1 VDFIQTVAKS
11 QPPMI
16 TSTQNEKIKR
26 VHALQNQTKAR
37 RKEQRIVLEGVR
49 LVRDAVESGHR
60 PEFVLNTPDAP
71 PELLQL
77 ISRRNADLL
86 LVSEDVMRHVSDT
99 ENPQSVLGVFPT
111 PEPAMPD
118 TPTAI
123 LILDA
128 IRDPG
133 NLGGILR
140 TAAAAGVQAVIL
152 SPDCAD
158 PYNPKALRGGM
169 GAHFR
174 IPVIDNATWEEI
186 REYCRDLSVYLADYP
201 GDIPYNEADWSS
213 PWALII
219 GSEAHGA
226 SPDAEQLATQRLFIP
241 MAADTESLNA
251 GVAAGVILFEAW
263 RRTE

>member
-1 VDFIQTVAKS
+1 
-11 QPPMI
+11 MI
-16 TSTQNEKIKR
+16 TSIQNEKIKR

-37 RKEQRIVLEGVR
+37 RKERRIVLEGAR
-49 LVRDAVESGHR
+49 LVRDAVGQGHQ

-71 PELLQL
+71 PDLLQL
-77 ISRRNADLL
+77 LSRRNVDLL
-86 LVSEDVMRHVSDT
+86 LVSEEVMRHVSDT
-99 ENPQSVLGVFPT
+99 ENPQGILGVFPM

-118 TPTAI
+118 VPSAI

-174 IPVIDNATWEEI
+174 VPVIDNATWEHI
-186 REYCRDLSVYLADYP
+186 RDYCRDLTVYLADHP
-201 GDIPYNEADWSS
+201 GDFPYDKADWSA

-226 SPDAEQLATQRLFIP
+226 SPDAERIASQRLYIP

-263 RRTE
+263 RQRGK